1 MAAMRGR
8 VMLAVLV
15 LDDNRELNRV
25 VNASS
30 TAFNRL
36 EEIVAP
42 RIFRLGVR
50 LAF

>member
-1 MAAMRGR
+1 MRRR

-15 LDDNRELNRV
+15 LNANTELNRV

-36 EEIVAP
+36 EEIMAP

-50 LAF
+50 FGF